1 MSRFNENYK
10 NSGSKTIEQIERD
23 AYIIN
28 TFSVSADGSG
38 KGFRHEFAFIVSK
51 SRGAGARFTV
61 RKQCSDGN
69 EIARTL
75 VKAKQ
80 RLETLKESMH
90 GLSKPVQDAKKRV
103 SDLAYLNSL
112 LDSCF
117 KGWH

>member
-1 MSRFNENYK
+1 MNRYSEDYRNT
-10 NSGSKTIEQIERD
+10 GSKSVAQIERN
-23 AYIIN
+23 ANIIN

-38 KGFRHEFAFIVSK
+38 EGFRHEFAFIVSK

-61 RKQCSDGN
+61 RKQCSDGH

-80 RLETLKESMH
+80 RLETLQESMH
-90 GLSKPVQDAKKRV
+90 GKNKVVQAAKKRV
-103 SDLAYLNSL
+103 GELEYMNSL

>member
-1 MSRFNENYK
+1 MSRYSENYK
-10 NSGSKTIEQIERD
+10 NTGSKTVEQIERD
-23 AYIIN
+23 AHIIN

-38 KGFRHEFAFIVSK
+38 EEFHNEFAFIVSK

-80 RLETLKESMH
+80 RLESLKESMH

-103 SDLAYLNSL
+103 DDLAYLNSL